1 MLLGVIADAIASWFE
16 KIIEFISGFFAFIPM
31 TIYFLYTSCCSVMDM
46 FQALIRKLAGLDTYY
61 VNGVQQSG
69 DMLVSFVRGI
79 LGIDGEQANYSTL
92 STVFWSLII
101 FSVILLV
108 LTTIIAIIKAH
119 YNYDS
124 KKSQPM
130 TIIANSIKALF
141 TMTLVPIVT
150 IFGLYLSEIVL
161 RFLDQITSSSS
172 GQNITALYGAQA
184 NQLKEVGTSA
194 DGSKLYA
201 SYDFF
206 GAGSPTSQTTFSGTM
221 FKVSAYDC
229 NRVRTGSFS
238 TKSSTNNAW
247 QDFGLFLDTDREA
260 LANKI
265 DEAFASHLTVKEAKS
280 CLCDGSDSWVLSSA
294 YLVGGGQAWGLLRYG
309 VTSFSKYNVGLVY
322 YYYNLWT
329 FNYFLAFAGVIT
341 IFTLLV
347 NIIFGLMTRLIMT
360 LALFLVYSP
369 MVGIIP
375 LDGGNGFKSWKKE
388 FISNILMAYGAVVG
402 MNIFFLILPF
412 LNTISFFNVL
422 VLDRIMSILFIIAG
436 LSLVK
441 KFIKLLSGFIG
452 GADANETGKSVADD
466 VKATGVKAA
475 NMTMKTAAVG
485 VGVGKLAMGS
495 KAGWAIAPGAK
506 AMGLGLKTGGN
517 ALANAVMRKK
527 LRKNYGDEV
536 DRKDGE
542 SKAEYNARLR
552 GMNKQNAEFKGIL
565 KLGNIDKNTRKEM
578 KEKFAGAGGAEAKQ
592 NIIKDAIVKN
602 NDAVWK
608 RDGKTDAQIKAKRE
622 EMAKNG
628 EAEGAERVARPGS
641 FKAFGQAVLDLT
653 GSSLKLAGDLTGI
666 ASLGKTLGEGGVADE
681 GKTTMFK
688 FAQAIGAFDG
698 KTKQG
703 ATAFATKKQKE
714 DADKEALKEQRKIQ
728 ENIESSNKKTSDKI
742 EELITFLK
750 NDKK

>member
-1 MLLGVIADAIASWFE
+1 MLLGVIADTIASWFE

-61 VNGVQQSG
+61 VNGVKQSG

-221 FKVSAYDC
+221 FKVAAYDC

-238 TKSSTNNAW
+238 TKSSSNSSW
-247 QDFGLFLDTDREA
+247 QDFGLFIDTDREA
-260 LANKI
+260 LAGKI
-265 DEAFASHLTVKEAKS
+265 DEAFSSNLTVKEGKT
-280 CLCDGSDSWVLSSA
+280 CGTFGSDSWVLNSA
-294 YLVGGGQAWGLLRYG
+294 YLVGGGAAWGLGLIN
-309 VTSFSKYNVGLVY
+309 VKNFSKYNVGLVY

-329 FNYFLAFAGVIT
+329 FNYFLAFAGIVT
-341 IFTLLV
+341 MFTLLV

-375 LDGGNGFKSWKKE
+375 LDGGNAFKSWKKE
-388 FISNILMAYGAVVG
+388 FMSNILMAYGAVVG

-412 LNTISFFNVL
+412 LNTISFFNIL

-452 GADANETGKSVADD
+452 GADANETGKSVVDD

-475 NMTMKTAAVG
+475 KMTMATAAVG
-485 VGVGKLAMGS
+485 VGVGKLAMGT
-495 KAGWAIAPGAK
+495 KAGWVIAPGAK
-506 AMGLGLKTGGN
+506 GAGVGVKAISN
-517 ALANAVMRKK
+517 AIVRKR
-527 LRKNYGDEV
+527 LRDTYGDEV
-536 DRKDGE
+536 DRKEGE
-542 SKAEYNARLR
+542 SRADYNTRLSGLNR
-552 GMNKQNAEFKGIL
+552 QYSEFKGVL
-565 KLGNIDKNTRKEM
+565 KLGNVDKGEM
-578 KEKFAGAGGAEAKQ
+578 KEKFAKASGTDEK
-592 NIIKDAIVKN
+592 KKVLLEAIVKN

-608 RDGKTDAQIKAKRE
+608 RGGMSDEEIKKKRQK
-622 EMAKNG
+622 MAENG
-628 EAEGAERVARPGS
+628 IAEQAERSKAPAAPGS

-666 ASLGKTLGEGGVADE
+666 ASLGKTLGEGGVFDE
-681 GKTTMFK
+681 GKTAMFK
-688 FAQAIGAFDG
+688 FAQAIGAVDSNA
-698 KTKQG
+698 KQG
-703 ATAFATKKQKE
+703 ATAFGTKKQKE
-714 DADKEALKEQRKIQ
+714 DAEKDALKEQRKIQ
-728 ENIESSNKKTSDKI
+728 ESIETSNKRTADEITK
-742 EELITFLK
+742 LINFLK
-750 NDKK
+750 EDKK

>member
-1 MLLGVIADAIASWFE
+1 MLLGVIADAISSWFE

-221 FKVSAYDC
+221 FKVAAYDC

-238 TKSSTNNAW
+238 TKSSSNSSW
-247 QDFGLFLDTDREA
+247 QDFGLFIDTDREA
-260 LANKI
+260 LAGKI
-265 DEAFASHLTVKEAKS
+265 DEAFSSNLTVKEGKT
-280 CLCDGSDSWVLSSA
+280 CGTFGSDSWVLSSA
-294 YLVGGGQAWGLLRYG
+294 YLVGGGAAWGLGLIN
-309 VTSFSKYNVGLVY
+309 VKNFSKYNVGLVY

-388 FISNILMAYGAVVG
+388 FISNILMAYGAVIG

-485 VGVGKLAMGS
+485 VGVGKTFGANGFKLVNLARKGIGATFGRIPVGKKGNK
-495 KAGWAIAPGAK
+495 KALKDTKFGQFVSNNVGI
-506 AMGLGLKTGGN
+506 LKTPEKLGKLAGKGIGN
-517 ALANAVMRKK
+517 AVKFAFFKKDADGNRTVRRGGVAKGILGAGDGIKWFGQKVGQGANAVGQKVKK
-527 LRKNYGDEV
+527 AVVQTNSEGNVVKDENG
-536 DRKDGE
+536 KP
-542 SKAEYNARLR
+542 
-552 GMNKQNAEFKGIL
+552 
-565 KLGNIDKNTRKEM
+565 KLT
-578 KEKFAGAGGAEAKQ
+578 
-592 NIIKDAIVKN
+592 
-602 NDAVWK
+602 
-608 RDGKTDAQIKAKRE
+608 
-622 EMAKNG
+622 
-628 EAEGAERVARPGS
+628 
-641 FKAFGQAVLDLT
+641 AFGQAVLDLT

-681 GKTTMFK
+681 SKTTMFK

-698 KTKQG
+698 QKQG

-714 DADKEALKEQRKIQ
+714 DADKEALKEQRNIQ
-728 ENIESSNKKTSDKI
+728 ENIESSNKKTAAKI
-742 EELITFLK
+742 DELITFLK